1 MSLKEK
7 LASGKFIVIAE
18 LQPPKGNH
26 VSELMEHAERLR
38 SRVDAFSVPDL
49 QNAIMRLGSLSV
61 CTLLKEKGF
70 DPIFNLSCHHR
81 NRLALQSD
89 LLNAS
94 ALGLENILILQGDD
108 PSLGDHYE
116 AKPVLD
122 LDLLG
127 LLEAA
132 KRFREG
138 RDLAG
143 HELSGKPTFTLG
155 TQIKGGTLEQGLD
168 LDDVEKKV
176 RSGVDFFL
184 TNSIFDPTL
193 FKAFTEK
200 ISHFKV
206 PIIAGI
212 TLLKSVGMARYIS
225 KHVEGTSIPEAIIDR
240 LMKASDKQRTSVEI
254 AGELVKAIRPF
265 CQGIHLIPIGWENQI
280 PVLLDH
286 AGL

>member
-1 MSLKEK
+1 MSLKEQ
-7 LASGKFIVIAE
+7 LVSGKFVLIAE
-18 LQPPKGNH
+18 LQPPKGNQ
-26 VSELMEHAERLR
+26 VSELMEHAEHLR
-38 SRVDAFSVPDL
+38 HRVDAVRVPDL

-61 CTLLKEKGF
+61 CTLLKGKGIE
-70 DPIFNLSCHHR
+70 PIFNLSCRHR

-94 ALGLENILILQGDD
+94 ALGLENTLILQGDD

-122 LDLLG
+122 MDLLG

-132 KRFREG
+132 KRLREG

-155 TQIKGGTLEQGLD
+155 TQIHVGTLRQGLD

-176 RSGVDFFL
+176 RLGVNFFF
-184 TNSIFDPTL
+184 TNSIFDPAL
-193 FKAFTEK
+193 FEAFAGK
-200 ISHFKV
+200 VSPFKV
-206 PIIAGI
+206 PIIASLP
-212 TLLKSVGMARYIS
+212 LLKSVGMARYIS
-225 KHVEGTSIPEAIIDR
+225 KHVEGTSIPEAIMDR
-240 LMKASDKQRTSVEI
+240 LMKASDKQRASAEI
-254 AGELVKAIRPF
+254 AGDLVKSIRLV
-265 CQGIHLIPIGWENQI
+265 CQGIHLIPMGWESQI
-280 PVLLDH
+280 PVVLDH

>member
-18 LQPPKGNH
+18 LQPPKGNQ
-26 VSELMEHAERLR
+26 VSELMEHAEHLR
-38 SRVDAFSVPDL
+38 HHVDAVSVPDL

-61 CTLLKEKGF
+61 CTLLKGKGIE
-70 DPIFNLSCHHR
+70 PIFNLSCRHR

-94 ALGLENILILQGDD
+94 ALGLENTLILQGDD

-122 LDLLG
+122 MDLLG

-132 KRFREG
+132 KRLREG

-155 TQIKGGTLEQGLD
+155 TQIHVSTLGQGLD

-176 RSGVDFFL
+176 RLGVDFFL

-193 FKAFTEK
+193 FRAFAEK
-200 ISHFKV
+200 LSPFKV
-206 PIIAGI
+206 PIIASI
-212 TLLKSVGMARYIS
+212 PLLKSVGMARYIS
-225 KHVEGTSIPEAIIDR
+225 KHVEGISIPEAIMDR
-240 LMKASDKQRTSVEI
+240 LMKASDKQRASAEI
-254 AGELVKAIRPF
+254 AGDLVKSIRPV
-265 CQGIHLIPIGWENQI
+265 CQGIHLIPMGWESQI
-280 PVLLDH
+280 PVVLDH

>member
-1 MSLKEK
+1 MSFREQ
-7 LASGKFIVIAE
+7 LASGKFVVIAE

-26 VSELMEHAERLR
+26 VSELMEHAEHLRNRL
-38 SRVDAFSVPDL
+38 DAVSVPDL
-49 QNAIMRLGSLSV
+49 QNAILRLGSLSV
-61 CTLLKEKGF
+61 CTLLKGKGI
-70 DPIFNLSCHHR
+70 DPIFNLSCRHR

-116 AKPVLD
+116 AKSVPD

-132 KRFREG
+132 QQLREG

-155 TQIKGGTLEQGLD
+155 THITVGTLGQGLN

-176 RSGVDFFL
+176 RLGVDFFF
-184 TNSIFDPTL
+184 TDSIFDPPL
-193 FKAFTEK
+193 FKALAEK
-200 ISHFKV
+200 VSPFKV
-206 PIIAGI
+206 PLIAGI

-225 KHVEGTSIPEAIIDR
+225 KHVKGISIPEAIMDR
-240 LMKASDKQRTSVEI
+240 LMKASDKQRTSAEI
-254 AGELVKAIRPF
+254 AGDLVKSIQPV
-265 CQGIHLIPIGWENQI
+265 CQGIHLIPIGWESQI
-280 PVLLDH
+280 PVVLDH

>member
-18 LQPPKGNH
+18 LQPPKGNQ
-26 VSELMEHAERLR
+26 VSELMEHAEHLR
-38 SRVDAFSVPDL
+38 HRVDAVSVPDL

-61 CTLLKEKGF
+61 CTLLKGKGIE
-70 DPIFNLSCHHR
+70 PIFNLSCRHR

-122 LDLLG
+122 MDLPG
-127 LLEAA
+127 LLEATQQL
-132 KRFREG
+132 REG

-143 HELSGKPTFTLG
+143 HELSGKPAFTLG
-155 TQIKGGTLEQGLD
+155 THINGGTLGQGLD

-176 RSGVDFFL
+176 RLGVDFFF
-184 TNSIFDPTL
+184 TGSIFDPPL
-193 FKAFTEK
+193 FESFAEK
-200 ISHFKV
+200 VTPFKV
-206 PIIAGI
+206 PLIASI
-212 TLLKSVGMARYIS
+212 TLLKSVGMARYIC
-225 KHVEGTSIPEAIIDR
+225 KHVKGASIPEAILDR

-254 AGELVKAIRPF
+254 AGDLIKSIRSF

-280 PVLLDH
+280 PVVLDH

>member
-18 LQPPKGNH
+18 LQPPKGNQ
-26 VSELMEHAERLR
+26 VSELMEHAEHLQN
-38 SRVDAFSVPDL
+38 RVDAVSVPDL

-61 CTLLKEKGF
+61 CTLLKGKGIE
-70 DPIFNLSCHHR
+70 PIFNLSCRHR

-94 ALGLENILILQGDD
+94 ALGLENTLILQGDD

-122 LDLLG
+122 MDLLG

-132 KRFREG
+132 KRLREG

-155 TQIKGGTLEQGLD
+155 TQIHVRTLGQGLD

-176 RSGVDFFL
+176 RLGVDFFL
-184 TNSIFDPTL
+184 TNSIFDPPL
-193 FKAFTEK
+193 FESFAEK
-200 ISHFKV
+200 LSIFKV
-206 PIIAGI
+206 PIIASI
-212 TLLKSVGMARYIS
+212 PLLKSVGMARYIS
-225 KHVEGTSIPEAIIDR
+225 KHVEGISIPEAIMDR
-240 LMKASDKQRTSVEI
+240 LMKASDKQRASAEI
-254 AGELVKAIRPF
+254 AGDLVKSIRPV
-265 CQGIHLIPIGWENQI
+265 CQGIHLIPMGWESQI
-280 PVLLDH
+280 PVVLDH

>member
-1 MSLKEK
+1 MSFKEQ
-7 LASGKFIVIAE
+7 LASGKFVVIAE

-26 VSELMEHAERLR
+26 VSELMEHAEHLR
-38 SRVDAFSVPDL
+38 NRVDAFSVPDL

-61 CTLLKEKGF
+61 CTLLNGKGF
-70 DPIFNLSCHHR
+70 DPIFNLSCRHR

-138 RDLAG
+138 RDLAD
-143 HELSGKPTFTLG
+143 HELSGKPTFCLG
-155 TQIKGGTLEQGLD
+155 TQIKAGPLGHGLD
-168 LDDVEKKV
+168 LDDVERKV
-176 RSGVDFFL
+176 RLGVDFFF
-184 TNSIFDPTL
+184 TNSIFDPNL
-193 FKAFTEK
+193 FEAFTEK
-200 ISHFKV
+200 VSPFKV
-206 PIIAGI
+206 PLIAGI

-225 KHVEGTSIPEAIIDR
+225 KHVEGASIPEAIMDR
-240 LMKASDKQRTSVEI
+240 LMKVSDKQKASIEI
-254 AGELVKAIRPF
+254 AGDLIKAIQPF
-265 CQGIHLIPIGWENQI
+265 CQGVHLIPIGWENQI
-280 PVLLDH
+280 PAVLNQ